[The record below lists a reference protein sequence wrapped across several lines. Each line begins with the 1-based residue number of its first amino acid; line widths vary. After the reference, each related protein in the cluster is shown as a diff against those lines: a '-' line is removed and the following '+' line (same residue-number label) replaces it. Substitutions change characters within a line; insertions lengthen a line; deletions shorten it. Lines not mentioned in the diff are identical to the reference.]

1 MQDNF
6 DILTLIFLG
15 LAVFVIL
22 KLRSVLGTR
31 TGTERPPFNPLEPP
45 PPAARDNGRENGNVV
60 PLNPNAM
67 PRAEAAAPD
76 VAATI
81 AAMADVDSA
90 AKTGLVE
97 IVRTDPSFAPSEFV
111 SGAKAAYEMI
121 VLAFA
126 AGDRRTLKD
135 LLSKE
140 VFDGFVA
147 AITQREKR
155 GETVETRF
163 VSIDKAE
170 ISEAALKAKTA
181 HVTVRFVSKLI
192 TATRDQAGAVIDGSP
207 EKVTDVTD
215 IWTFARD
222 IASRDPNW
230 RLVATESGQ

>member
-6 DILTLIFLG
+6 DVLTLIFLG
-15 LAVFVIL
+15 LAIFVIV

-31 TGTERPPFNPLEPP
+31 TGAERPPFNPLEPSAP
-45 PPAARDNGRENGNVV
+45 KPAPNGRENGNVV
-60 PLNPNAM
+60 PLNPAAAARLDQPEPDPADLVAAM
-67 PRAEAAAPD
+67 TGVDAEAKA
-76 VAATI
+76 
-81 AAMADVDSA
+81 
-90 AKTGLVE
+90 GLVE
-97 IVRTDPSFAPSEFV
+97 IIRADRGFAPAEFV

-126 AGDRRTLKD
+126 SGDRRMLKD

-163 VSIDKAE
+163 VSIDRAE

-192 TATRDQAGAVIDGSP
+192 TATRDQAGAIIDGSP

-222 IASRDPNW
+222 IGSRDPNW